1 MSNPGVKFSEV
12 KELLMKDDK
21 FKEEYEKL
29 KLGKELLA
37 VDKDRLTGLMGCTL
51 EELDSYLDGI
61 VDGVELKSISR
72 KVREGDES

>member
-1 MSNPGVKFSEV
+1 MSKPGVKFSEV
-12 KELLMKDDK
+12 KELLIKDDT

-29 KLGKELLA
+29 KLGEELLA
-37 VDKDRLTGLMGCTL
+37 VEKDRLTGLMGCTP

-61 VDGVELKSISR
+61 VDGVEPKRISR